1 LVALRA
7 ALGVA
12 RLVKAV
18 GLSEIA
24 HALYGAPL
32 LIHGGFAA
40 LLLSLLV
47 LLQLLLQILLLFEAF
62 SLHVGSLLLDL
73 HLALLLLKP
82 IVHVHAFKLSV
93 VAVAHVFVAVLVSF
107 GAQASLEFLPLHFL
121 FLAPHSALLIRS
133 RLLLLWLL
141 LLWLFLLWLC
151 LGQNIFD
158 IRQVLCHGFRHVL
171 CHGFRHVLRHATS
184 LLDRGFSI
192 VGDSAHK
199 AATAERVLGTAEQIT
214 KEASSL
220 LLFFLLAAIAIG
232 ISATAL
238 FWSASLAKDRALAA
252 EHSMATPDA
261 TALVTSIATILAV
274 TTLLVL
280 LGGSE
285 ALLVI
290 STFLLLHVELVSAF
304 LLALLSVLLTLPV
317 APLFVVFLLL
327 LSTIICLLASI
338 LSFLL
343 TIIVSRTFTAIVTAS
358 EQHPKHTSAATVTF
372 TASLAAAATATGS
385 GSGARAGTAL
395 AAVLHLRPFH
405 FG

>member
-1 LVALRA
+1 
-7 ALGVA
+7 LGVA

-82 IVHVHAFKLSV
+82 IAHVHALKLSV
-93 VAVAHVFVAVLVSF
+93 VAVAHVFVAALVSF

-121 FLAPHSALLIRS
+121 FLAPHVALLIKS
-133 RLLLLWLL
+133 RLLLLWLF

-151 LGQNIFD
+151 LGQNLFD

-184 LLDRGFSI
+184 FLDRGFSI

-199 AATAERVLGTAEQIT
+199 ATTAERVLGTAEQIT

-220 LLFFLLAAIAIG
+220 LLFFLLAAIAIAT
-232 ISATAL
+232 SATAL

-274 TTLLVL
+274 ATLLVL

-358 EQHPKHTSAATVTF
+358 E
-372 TASLAAAATATGS
+372 
-385 GSGARAGTAL
+385 
-395 AAVLHLRPFH
+395 
-405 FG
+405 